1 MRTKEEILQNQK
13 HGFNSGQK
21 ESALNAMQQYAD
33 EFACAFAEWIAQN
46 ANNYLESDKSINMNE
61 FEYLKDNEESIIVTT
76 TELLE
81 IFKQQINGKV

>member
-1 MRTKEEILQNQK
+1 MRKKEEILQNQK

-81 IFKQQINGKV
+81 IFKKEQDGK